1 MDPLLIAGVALLAVA
16 ALGLGIAGW
25 RMLSEDRAAT
35 DRLARL
41 TATQRGAPPP
51 EFRRSTAPAGAVD
64 VLAERAARLAVSDD
78 EQLAALRRRLLQAG
92 FRGRTAAERYSAARA
107 LGALA
112 LGLLAVLAAPKD
124 DPVTLGGAALLATAL
139 GYYAP
144 AAWVAQRLAERQRA
158 LLLAFPDALD
168 LLVSSVE
175 AGLGVDAALKRVG
188 EELGEAAPELS
199 RELALVTLETNAGVT
214 RTEALRHLAE
224 RTGMDDVASLVHVL
238 VQAER
243 YGTSVAHALRTH
255 AELVRK
261 RRMQRAE
268 ETAQK
273 ASPRMTVLMILFVL
287 PALLVILVGPAAI
300 NIKNTL
306 GPALSGGTP

>member
-1 MDPLLIAGVALLAVA
+1 
-16 ALGLGIAGW
+16 
-25 RMLSEDRAAT
+25 
-35 DRLARL
+35 
-41 TATQRGAPPP
+41 
-51 EFRRSTAPAGAVD
+51 
-64 VLAERAARLAVSDD
+64 
-78 EQLAALRRRLLQAG
+78 
-92 FRGRTAAERYSAARA
+92 
-107 LGALA
+107 
-112 LGLLAVLAAPKD
+112 
-124 DPVTLGGAALLATAL
+124 
-139 GYYAP
+139 
-144 AAWVAQRLAERQRA
+144 
-158 LLLAFPDALD
+158 
-168 LLVSSVE
+168 
-175 AGLGVDAALKRVG
+175 VDAALKRVG